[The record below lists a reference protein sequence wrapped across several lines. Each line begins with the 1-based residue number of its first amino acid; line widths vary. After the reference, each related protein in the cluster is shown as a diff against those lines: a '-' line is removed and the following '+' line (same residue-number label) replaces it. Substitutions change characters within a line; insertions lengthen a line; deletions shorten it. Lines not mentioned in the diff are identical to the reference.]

1 MGLIGTIAIL
11 VILIAIWHHYYIKN
25 TASNNTQ
32 SNNTQIITTPS
43 SKWEGR
49 KKYKV
54 LGIIM
59 FIISILYASDYIFG
73 HILFA
78 SGSYIKTPN
87 ISDIIMMLYALLF
100 AVYGFVFVYLYKH

>member
-1 MGLIGTIAIL
+1 MGLFGFIVIL
-11 VILIAIWHHYYIKN
+11 VILIAVWYYYFRKN
-25 TASNNTQ
+25 TASNNI
-32 SNNTQIITTPS
+32 QISATSS

-78 SGSYIKTPN
+78 SGSYIKTPD
-87 ISDIIMMLYALLF
+87 ISDVIMMLYALLF